1 MIVGRITMVWS
12 KMSNPGVSPDG
23 GILPGFFIIL
33 SKEVCCMEFVTGEI
47 KPQSMDLRIFKACDG
62 GDAPVCV
69 EGAVHSIR
77 NMGELAFIILRR
89 ECGLIQTV
97 WEDQKTNMDI
107 ARIHDGDYIRV
118 EGTVRLEPRAVH
130 GREVR
135 IRAITVLSSH
145 FFKKY
150 S

>member
-1 MIVGRITMVWS
+1 MYGICDRENWNKKVW
-12 KMSNPGVSPDG
+12 
-23 GILPGFFIIL
+23 ILKL
-33 SKEVCCMEFVTGEI
+33 SKTV
-47 KPQSMDLRIFKACDG
+47 RA
-62 GDAPVCV
+62 GDDPVGV

-107 ARIHDGDYIRV
+107 SQLHDGDYIRV
-118 EGTVRLEPRAVH
+118 EGTVRIEPRAVH

-135 IRAITVLSSH
+135 ISTITVLSAAAAPLPLPVAKWKLNTSLETKLNLRPH

-150 S
+150 P